1 MQEPATT
8 SAFLAVMCA
17 IGVVSGSDAY
27 PVIISSFAGAT
38 LYMTSSHNISLSRRW
53 LYFILSFFLGITTSN
68 AVGKIIAALVPFVQ
82 LTVDQSLGALLS
94 SAFIVIVLVYFLE
107 NKDVE
112 KSIFSS
118 IIKWLSNT
126 RRGD

>member
-1 MQEPATT
+1 MQEPTTT

-38 LYMTSSHNISLSRRW
+38 LYMTSSHNISLGRRW
-53 LYFILSFFLGITTSN
+53 LYFVLSFFLGITTSN
-68 AVGKIIAALVPFVQ
+68 AVGKIIAALIPFVQ

-94 SAFIVIVLVYFLE
+94 SAFIVKMLVYILE
-107 NKDVE
+107 NRDAE
-112 KSIFSS
+112 KSFFDS
-118 IIKWLSNT
+118 ILKWLSNK
-126 RRGD
+126 RRDD

>member
-17 IGVVSGSDAY
+17 IGVVSGADAY

-38 LYMTSSHNISLSRRW
+38 LYMTSSHNISLRRRW

-68 AVGKIIAALVPFVQ
+68 AVGKIIAALIPFVQ
-82 LTVDQSLGALLS
+82 LTVDQSFTAS
-94 SAFIVIVLVYFLE
+94 RNEYS
-107 NKDVE
+107 
-112 KSIFSS
+112 
-118 IIKWLSNT
+118 
-126 RRGD
+126 

>member
-38 LYMTSSHNISLSRRW
+38 LYMTSSHNISLRRRW

-68 AVGKIIAALVPFVQ
+68 AVGKIIAALIPFVQ

-94 SAFIVIVLVYFLE
+94 SAFIVKLLVSMLE
-107 NKDVE
+107 NQEVE
-112 KSIFSS
+112 RSIFSS
-118 IIKWLSNT
+118 FMKWLSNK
-126 RRGD
+126 RRDD

>member
-8 SAFLAVMCA
+8 SVFLAAMCA
-17 IGVVSGSDAY
+17 IGVVSGSDTY

-38 LYMTSSHNISLSRRW
+38 LYMTSSHNISLGRRW

-68 AVGKIIAALVPFVQ
+68 AVGKIIAALIPFVQ

-94 SAFIVIVLVYFLE
+94 SAFIVKLLVSMLE
-107 NKDVE
+107 NQEVE
-112 KSIFSS
+112 RSIFSS
-118 IIKWLSNT
+118 FMKWLSSK
-126 RRGD
+126 RRDD

>member
-38 LYMTSSHNISLSRRW
+38 LYMTSSHNISLHRRW

-68 AVGKIIAALVPFVQ
+68 AVGKIISALIPFVQ

-94 SAFIVIVLVYFLE
+94 SAFIVKVLVYLLE
-107 NKDVE
+107 NQEVE
-112 KSIFSS
+112 KSFFNS
-118 IIKWLSNT
+118 IIKWLSNK
-126 RRGD
+126 RRDD